1 MPILRVQNN
10 DGTWSEIPAIVG
22 PQGDKGEPGATGPA
36 GPQGIQGIRGETG
49 PQGPQGET
57 GEAGRTPVM
66 GEDYFTEEDKAAIV
80 ETVKSNLPAYIPAV
94 LTSDFYG
101 DELPAA
107 GTPGRI
113 FFKKVAG

>member
-10 DGTWSEIPAIVG
+10 DGTWAEIPALVG
-22 PQGDKGEPGATGPA
+22 PQGPQGEPGATGPV
-36 GPQGIQGIRGETG
+36 GPRGESGPRGETG
-49 PQGPQGET
+49 LRGPQGET
-57 GEAGRTPVM
+57 GAAGHTPVM
-66 GEDYFTEEDKAAIV
+66 GEDYFTEEDRAAMV
-80 ETVKSNLPAYIPAV
+80 EAVLSNLPAYIPAV

-113 FFKKVAG
+113 FFKKVT